1 MAVFVDDIK
10 AAYRGMKMCHMLA
23 DTTSE
28 LLDMAGKIGV
38 SAHHIQHGGT
48 FKEHFDICQTK
59 RTLAIEHGAKPITL
73 RHAVILTV
81 LKMERN
87 AVLYGGT
94 IAIPKQLLVCPECG
108 GRLDFE
114 VNEWE
119 SETGKPVLGGFYL
132 NCENEGSVRHRHW
145 QSDWQQAIDKAGQLF
160 MAVEA

>member
-1 MAVFVDDIK
+1 MAVFVDDMK

-48 FKEHFDICQTK
+48 FKEHFDICKTK
-59 RTLAIEHGAKPITL
+59 RALAIERGAKQITL
-73 RHAVILTV
+73 RQSGVLVV
-81 LKMERN
+81 LKMARN
-87 AVLYGGT
+87 SVLHGGT

-119 SETGKPVLGGFYL
+119 TATGLPVIGGFYL
-132 NCENEGSVRHRHW
+132 NCENENSVSHRHW
-145 QSDWQQAIDKAGQLF
+145 QSDWQPAIDKAAQLF